1 MADRTSAGSLIGA
14 VLLVSLLAVAQTH
27 GDDRQEDSA
36 QTVDYV
42 IVVTGGELLAGAY
55 PDAHTAFLTRTLHP
69 LGFRC
74 IWALIVDDAK
84 DEIQQAV
91 RVGLK
96 RTDLVIVCGGLGPTP
111 DDVAREALSELTGIP
126 LREHPDLIANL
137 ERRFN
142 TPADQLRANLR
153 RQTQV
158 PQQGGYLANPNG
170 TAVGLVFEP
179 GEQLIVSLPGPP
191 RELQPMVQ
199 DELVPRLTARYGT
212 RAPGHLLRLRFVGI
226 GESSI
231 AQTIDQHVVIPEQVT
246 VSSLFEGMRVDF
258 YFTLPGASS
267 EDLARLDQLRDEML
281 SHLGDY
287 IYATDATTL
296 EEHVVDLLAVRGK
309 TIALA
314 EAGSGGNLAAALSS
328 SSAIADVLLGAYVA
342 PDEQRLWNLLGGPP
356 ARSVDVA
363 KSAAAFAERVAEQT
377 GADLSLAIVSARDT
391 PQDGR
396 YVEVAMRYE
405 GQSADQRLTLR
416 GSGDLARF
424 QLTTQLLDLIRRR
437 LR

>member
-1 MADRTSAGSLIGA
+1 MADRKSAGYLIGV
-14 VLLVSLLAVAQTH
+14 VLLVSLLAVAPTD
-27 GDDRQEDSA
+27 GDDRQEDSE

-69 LGFRC
+69 LGFHC
-74 IWALIVDDAK
+74 NWAVIIDDEI

-91 RVGLK
+91 RAGLN
-96 RTDLVIVCGGLGPTP
+96 RADLVIVTGGLGPTP
-111 DDVAREALSELTGIP
+111 DDVTREALSELTGIP

-142 TPADQLRANLR
+142 TPADQLRENLR

-158 PQQGGYLANPNG
+158 PQHGGYLVNPNG
-170 TAVGLVFEP
+170 TSVGLIFEQ
-179 GEQLIVSLPGPP
+179 GEQLIVALPGPP
-191 RELQPMVQ
+191 RELRPMVQ
-199 DELVPRLTARYGT
+199 DELVPRLTARFGT
-212 RAPGHLLRLRFVGI
+212 QAPGHLLTLRFVGI

-231 AQTIDQHVVIPEQVT
+231 AQTIDQQVVIPEQVT

-258 YFTLPGASS
+258 YFTLPGASQ
-267 EDLARLDQLRDEML
+267 EDLVRLDQIRNDVL

-296 EEHVVDLLAVRGK
+296 EQHVVDLLAVRGK

-314 EAGSGGNLAAALSS
+314 EAGSGGNLVAALSS
-328 SSAIADVLLGAYVA
+328 SPSIADVLLGAYVA
-342 PDEQRLWNLLGGPP
+342 PDEQRLWNMLGGPP
-356 ARSVDVA
+356 AHSEDSLE
-363 KSAAAFAERVAEQT
+363 SAAALAERIAQQS
-377 GADLSLAIVSARDT
+377 GADLALAIVSARDA
-391 PQDGR
+391 PQGGR
-396 YVEVAMRYE
+396 FVEVAMRYE